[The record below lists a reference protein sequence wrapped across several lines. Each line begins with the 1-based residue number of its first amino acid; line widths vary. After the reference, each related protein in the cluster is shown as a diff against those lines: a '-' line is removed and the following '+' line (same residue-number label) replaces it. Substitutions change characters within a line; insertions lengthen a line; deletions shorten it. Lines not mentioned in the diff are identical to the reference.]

1 MFDLIIISSM
11 YFFHIGIYR
20 QELLE
25 RLEGDTLFMSVLQ
38 EIKNCLK
45 RILPRPATS
54 MLREMDVQNRRI
66 DQLTAKVD
74 SLNRTVNDL
83 KKIIYKTNKPVYWHS
98 EMEYRVVNSNWGR
111 ITERPDFKEKYLQL
125 ISGLDADSITIITR
139 LLRVRRSIWNRDA
152 QSQIFLLGRNR
163 RRYVFQTKILQ
174 GRFSRFQ
181 ILCMSTEIIC
191 CQ

>member
-45 RILPRPATS
+45 RILPWPATS

-66 DQLTAKVD
+66 D
-74 SLNRTVNDL
+74 
-83 KKIIYKTNKPVYWHS
+83 
-98 EMEYRVVNSNWGR
+98 
-111 ITERPDFKEKYLQL
+111 
-125 ISGLDADSITIITR
+125 
-139 LLRVRRSIWNRDA
+139 
-152 QSQIFLLGRNR
+152 
-163 RRYVFQTKILQ
+163 
-174 GRFSRFQ
+174 
-181 ILCMSTEIIC
+181 
-191 CQ
+191 